1 MTKRGRPTRMTG
13 VPLTSIGSGAK
24 VADLFPLPIWLFI
37 PMRIIRS
44 CIRHWYMF
52 IVFFSFIFLEY
63 WHFALAL
70 ISLPLGV
77 LGYVWYHNR
86 RHALPALLHSSYR
99 LALTR
104 LKWKRACDAA
114 ELSDGPRRPRLLSL
128 RRHPKIANYSG
139 TALEFI
145 INLQRIGLTVKHLE
159 DNKDYIAATLN
170 ARRTRVVRLT
180 PGIARLTIEWE
191 KNHRKSTIINTSSKA
206 NETQLPMVELDQDVM
221 LALDTSILVVG
232 ESGAG
237 KSNLTWVILNELNKL
252 VAQNLISYRLYVID
266 PKKVELAE
274 LIDSPH
280 TAVYSDTPSTS
291 DEVIEKFHTHMMD
304 TFEKMKKAGIRKAPL
319 LATHNNEHQI
329 TYPLNILIIDELLLT
344 EQARKG
350 IDTHLGEILS
360 AGRAAGFIVIGDSQ
374 LGQVDALSR
383 LRDLFPQRICMAVKS
398 AELTSAV
405 LGPRAED
412 RGAKCTEITEDGVGY
427 IYTDFTGSFQRFLPP
442 YIDDVETVARGDIWY
457 PRRGISGK

>member
-1 MTKRGRPTRMTG
+1 
-13 VPLTSIGSGAK
+13 V
-24 VADLFPLPIWLFI
+24 
-37 PMRIIRS
+37 
-44 CIRHWYMF
+44 F
-52 IVFFSFIFLEY
+52 IVFISFMFFEY
-63 WHFALAL
+63 WHFLLAL

-77 LGYVWYHNR
+77 TSYVWYHNR
-86 RHALPALLHSSYR
+86 RHSLDAVLRASYR
-99 LALTR
+99 LVWTR

-114 ELSDGPRRPRLLSL
+114 EISDGPKRPRLLSL
-128 RRHPKIANYSG
+128 RRHPKIANSAG
-139 TALEFI
+139 TAIEFT

-159 DNKDYIAATLN
+159 DNKDYFAATLN
-170 ARRTRVVRLT
+170 ARRTRVIRLT
-180 PGIARLTIEWE
+180 PGVARFTVEWE
-191 KNHRKSTIINTSSKA
+191 KNHRKSAVIGSSK
-206 NETQLPMVELDQDVM
+206 NNDTQLPMVELDQDVM

-252 VAQNLISYRLYVID
+252 TAQDLLSYRLYVID

-280 TAVYSDTPSTS
+280 TIVYSDTPSS
-291 DEVIEKFHTHMMD
+291 ADEVIERFHSDMMA
-304 TFEKMKKAGIRKAPL
+304 TFERMKAAGIRKAPL
-319 LATHNNEHQI
+319 LSMGEHQI

-350 IDTHLGEILS
+350 INTHLGEILS
-360 AGRAAGFIVIGDSQ
+360 AGRAAGYIVIGDSQ

-398 AELTSAV
+398 AELTAAV
-405 LGPRAED
+405 LGPRAEE

-442 YIDDVETVARGDIWY
+442 YIDDVEIVARGSIWY
-457 PRRGISGK
+457 PKWNPFSGRPKPKGEKKQRVNPWGKPPDTHNSNESKGNQKEKDPAGWRR